1 MKATLRILTVVFMCC
16 LMPSA
21 SAKRAPNFELKDL
34 TGTTHKIAELKG
46 SITVINFW
54 ATWCVPCR
62 EELPLLSRL
71 SQEYGG
77 KKIRFI
83 AVSADAAK
91 DRSKVEQ
98 FLSRNSLAM
107 DIWVGADLDMLE
119 SAGLGNV
126 LPATLILDERGEI
139 VTRVMG
145 EARDEDVR
153 KTLEWL
159 LGDRVGTPP
168 PLSIKRY

>member
-1 MKATLRILTVVFMCC
+1 MQGRT
-16 LMPSA
+16 A
-21 SAKRAPNFELKDL
+21 SAF
-34 TGTTHKIAELKG
+34 
-46 SITVINFW
+46 
-54 ATWCVPCR
+54 
-62 EELPLLSRL
+62 RL

-168 PLSIKRY
+168 PPIDQTILGGGLFTFNLGKCRIDSFRIDSGRRMATDYFSGESVLIWQGRGS